1 MLGLP
6 PLRRFPAPIRLMV
19 TAVKQWSAAGAGRH
33 GAALAYYT
41 LFALAPMLLIVIAV
55 AGAVYGEDAVRG
67 EVVGQID
74 QLIGQEGAEL
84 VESLLRNAREKGGG
98 LLAAVLGGVTLALG
112 ATGAFLQLQGALN
125 RIWRVKAKARRGVV
139 RFLINR
145 AQAFGM
151 VVALG
156 FILLVSLA
164 IDAGLS
170 AAAAWT
176 ELHLPGIPILNVINV
191 AISLTVVTLVFG
203 LIYRVLPDV
212 DLSWRDVG
220 LGAVITAVFFTV
232 GKRLIGLYLGEAS
245 PASAYGA
252 AGSVVVLMVWVYYSA
267 QVVLLG
273 AALTRVVTRIT
284 GKQVRPSSTGTKD
297 SSP

>member
-6 PLRRFPAPIRLMV
+6 PLKRFPAPIRMMV
-19 TAVKQWSAAGAGRH
+19 TAVRMWSAAGAGRH

-41 LFALAPMLLIVIAV
+41 LFALAPMLLIVIAI
-55 AGAVYGEDAVRG
+55 AGAVYGEEAVRG
-67 EVVGQID
+67 EVVGQIN
-74 QLIGQEGAEL
+74 QLLGQDGAEL
-84 VESLLRNAREKGGG
+84 VESLLRNARENGGG

-112 ATGAFLQLQGALN
+112 ATGAFMQLQGALN
-125 RIWRVKAKARRGVV
+125 RIWRVKAKARRGIV

-156 FILLVSLA
+156 FLLLVSLA

-170 AAAAWT
+170 AATAWT
-176 ELHLPGIPILNVINV
+176 ALHLPGLPILNVINV
-191 AISLTVVTLVFG
+191 AISLTVVALVFA

-212 DLSWRDVG
+212 ELTWRDVG

-252 AGSVVVLMVWVYYSA
+252 AGSVVVLMIWVYYSA
-267 QVVLLG
+267 QIVLLG
-273 AALTRVVTRIT
+273 AALTRVVTRT
-284 GKQVRPSSTGTKD
+284 SGKRVQPSSTGTQET
-297 SSP
+297 SP

>member
-164 IDAGLS
+164 IDAG
-170 AAAAWT
+170 
-176 ELHLPGIPILNVINV
+176 IPILNVINV